1 MYERF
6 STLKLYIPFCLNGI
20 NSCTKWSVILELPPV
35 TSTHLQVFA
44 CKYRTQCPR
53 LPRLATGN
61 WSKELANS
69 RDWLWLRGCVGNLF
83 AFLLNSS
90 MFDKQSDYNLR
101 QHNILQETS
110 TDLTRAEK
118 GRRSL
123 ASEKFWLS
131 CDFSHAVRLF
141 ALHLHQTTLVKLMK
155 WSLSGLVQM
164 TLAVT
169 LPEHFISMK
178 ILFSA
183 NGV

>member
-1 MYERF
+1 MLFWNCRQLRLRIF
-6 STLKLYIPFCLNGI
+6 
-20 NSCTKWSVILELPPV
+20 
-35 TSTHLQVFA
+35 QVFA

-61 WSKELANS
+61 WCKELANS
-69 RDWLWLRGCVGNLF
+69 PLEIWLWLRGCVGNLF
-83 AFLLNSS
+83 AFLLNNS

>member
-1 MYERF
+1 MKCYFGIAASYVYASSSFRVQISNPVPAPPETSDRELVQGARDL
-6 STLKLYIPFCLNGI
+6 ST
-20 NSCTKWSVILELPPV
+20 
-35 TSTHLQVFA
+35 
-44 CKYRTQCPR
+44 
-53 LPRLATGN
+53 
-61 WSKELANS
+61 

-83 AFLLNSS
+83 AFLLNNS

-110 TDLTRAEK
+110 TDLTRTEK

-131 CDFSHAVRLF
+131 CDFSHAVCLF